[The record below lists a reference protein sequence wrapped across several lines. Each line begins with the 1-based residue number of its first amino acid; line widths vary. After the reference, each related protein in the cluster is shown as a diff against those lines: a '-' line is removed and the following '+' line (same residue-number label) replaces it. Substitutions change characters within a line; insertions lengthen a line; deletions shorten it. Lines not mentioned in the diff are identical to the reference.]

1 MSGKTPDETDQAQC
15 EPRVLQQRHKFLILL
30 TALYRNMAPLVIKG
44 MMPITTLEVSMLI
57 HDVAPE
63 EARPETTMVI

>member
-1 MSGKTPDETDQAQC
+1 MKLTQLSTAQC

-30 TALYRNMAPLVIKG
+30 TALYRNIAPLVIKG

-57 HDVAPE
+57 HDVAAE

>member
-1 MSGKTPDETDQAQC
+1 MGGKTPDFTDPAQC
-15 EPRVLQQRHKFLILL
+15 EPRVLQQRHKFLMLL
-30 TALYRNMAPLVIKG
+30 TALYINMAPLVIKG

-63 EARPETTMVI
+63 EARPATTMVI